1 MELTGTHLRYLLS
14 MYQLSDD
21 NDGMRLT
28 QIAKDLNVKKASVAR
43 IINVFREKEL
53 VEQRPYGKVHLT
65 KRGRRAAV
73 KYNKQVGW
81 LADSLQQTLPLSRQ
95 EAYNAA
101 CMLLPELP
109 DRCIAVLGKTDRPTA
124 QACSTM
130 E

>member
-1 MELTGTHLRYLLS
+1 MELTGTHIRYLLS
-14 MYQLSDD
+14 MYQLSDE

-95 EAYNAA
+95 EAYEAA

-109 DRCIAVLGKTDRPTA
+109 ARCISVLGKTDRPAA
-124 QACSTM
+124 QACSTV